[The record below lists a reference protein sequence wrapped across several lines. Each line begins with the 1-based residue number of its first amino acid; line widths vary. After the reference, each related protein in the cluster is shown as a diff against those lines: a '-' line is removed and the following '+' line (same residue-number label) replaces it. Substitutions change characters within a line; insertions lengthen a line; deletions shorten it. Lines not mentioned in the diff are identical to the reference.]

1 MAKRTEG
8 LSFYRR
14 KKKIESEHVREI
26 FSWIISI
33 FIVIF
38 AACTLVMLFGMTSN
52 VVGISM
58 EPGLMSEQRILV
70 DRFRYVLGKPKAG
83 DVVLFLPN
91 GNENAHYYTKRVVA
105 CPGDTL
111 VIEDGR
117 LYVNGD
123 VSIVFGQYIE
133 EAGIIENELTL
144 QTGQYFVMGD
154 APSDSEDSRSSG
166 LGPVDIEDIV
176 GRVWFKLPCE
186 DGKMGFVK

>member
-14 KKKIESEHVREI
+14 KKKINSKHVKEI

-33 FIVIF
+33 LIVVF
-38 AACTLVMLFGMTSN
+38 AACALVMLYGMTSN

-58 EPGLMSEQRILV
+58 EPGLKNEQGILV
-70 DRFRYVLGKPKAG
+70 DRFKYVLGKPKAG
-83 DVVLFLPN
+83 DIVLFLPN
-91 GNENAHYYTKRVVA
+91 GNENAYYYTKRVVA
-105 CPGDTL
+105 VPGDTV
-111 VIEDGR
+111 VIKNAR
-117 LYVNGD
+117 LYVNGE
-123 VSIVFGQYIE
+123 VSTVIEQYIY
-133 EAGIIENELTL
+133 EAGIAENELVL
-144 QTGQYFVMGD
+144 ETGQYFVMGD

-166 LGPVDIEDIV
+166 LGPVDLEDIV

>member
-14 KKKIESEHVREI
+14 KKKINSKHVKEI

-33 FIVIF
+33 LIVVF
-38 AACTLVMLFGMTSN
+38 AACALVMLYGMTSN

-58 EPGLMSEQRILV
+58 EPGLKNEQGILV
-70 DRFRYVLGKPKAG
+70 DRFKYVLGKPKAG
-83 DVVLFLPN
+83 DIVLFLPN

-105 CPGDTL
+105 VPGDTV
-111 VIEDGR
+111 VIKNAR
-117 LYVNGD
+117 LYVNGE
-123 VSIVFGQYIE
+123 VSTVIEQYIY
-133 EAGIIENELTL
+133 EAGIAENELVL
-144 QTGQYFVMGD
+144 ETGQYFVMGD

-166 LGPVDIEDIV
+166 LGPVDLEDIV

>member
-14 KKKIESEHVREI
+14 KKKINSKHVKEI

-33 FIVIF
+33 LIVVF
-38 AACTLVMLFGMTSN
+38 AACALVMLYGMTSN

-58 EPGLMSEQRILV
+58 EPGLKNEQGILV
-70 DRFRYVLGKPKAG
+70 DRFKYVLGKPKAG
-83 DVVLFLPN
+83 DIVLFLPN

-105 CPGDTL
+105 VPGDTV
-111 VIEDGR
+111 VIKNAR
-117 LYVNGD
+117 LYVNGE
-123 VSIVFGQYIE
+123 VSTVIEQYIY
-133 EAGIIENELTL
+133 EAGIAENELVL
-144 QTGQYFVMGD
+144 ETGQYFVMGD

-166 LGPVDIEDIV
+166 LGPVDLEDIV

-186 DGKMGFVK
+186 DGEMGFVK

>member
-1 MAKRTEG
+1 MAKRSEG

-14 KKKIESEHVREI
+14 KKKINSKHVREI

-33 FIVIF
+33 MVVVFV
-38 AACTLVMLFGMTSN
+38 ACALVMLFGMTSN

-58 EPGLMSEQRILV
+58 EPGLKSEQRILV
-70 DRFRYVLGKPKAG
+70 DRFKYVLGKPKTG
-83 DVVLFLPN
+83 DIVLFLPN
-91 GNENAHYYTKRVVA
+91 GNENAHYYTKRIVA
-105 CPGDTL
+105 VPGDTI
-111 VIEDGR
+111 VVKNGR
-117 LYVNGD
+117 LYVND
-123 VSIVFGQYIE
+123 VLSPVMMQYIYE
-133 EAGIIENELTL
+133 PGIAENELVL
-144 QTGQYFVMGD
+144 ETGQYFVMGD

>member
-14 KKKIESEHVREI
+14 KKKINSGHLKEL

-33 FIVIF
+33 LIVIF
-38 AACTLVMLFGMTSN
+38 AACALVMLYGMTSS

-58 EPGLMSEQRILV
+58 EPGLKSEQKILV
-70 DRFRYVLGKPKAG
+70 DRFVYVLGKPKAG

-105 CPGDTL
+105 VPGDTVL
-111 VIEDGR
+111 IENGR
-117 LYVNGD
+117 LYVNGELST
-123 VSIVFGQYIE
+123 VVTQYIVE
-133 EAGIIENELTL
+133 PGIAENEIELS
-144 QTGQYFVMGD
+144 TGQFFVLGD

-166 LGPVDIEDIV
+166 LGPVDVEDIV

-186 DGKMGFVK
+186 NGKMGFVK